1 MRDIKT
7 ILKAWANV
15 RVTKRVGTEFPS
27 HSAGF
32 MSVNEQF
39 DFRPFLT
46 EDEAELVD
54 KSVLRL
60 RRCDPF
66 AYAVLTSYYLN
77 NISCNRQAKV
87 MGKRP
92 HSISETLNY
101 AEKYILAK
109 IDDVMEVAA

>member
-7 ILKAWANV
+7 VLKGWANV
-15 RVTKRVGTEFPS
+15 RGTKRVGTEFPS
-27 HSAGF
+27 HSSGF
-32 MSVNEQF
+32 ISVNQQF
-39 DFRPFLT
+39 DYRPFLT

-60 RRCDPF
+60 RSSDPF

-77 NISCNRQAKV
+77 RISCNRQAKV

-101 AEKYILAK
+101 AEKYVLAK
-109 IDDVMEVAA
+109 IDDAMDVAA